1 MFIEIKE
8 NIPTN
13 RRYEMKYVLATT
25 AKKKDG
31 SIRKGAKRHIV
42 KRSHDY
48 FELKVT
54 AKHINHDLYKV
65 EIYNGRW
72 QLVSEE

>member
-1 MFIEIKE
+1 
-8 NIPTN
+8 
-13 RRYEMKYVLATT
+13 MKYILTTT

-31 SIRKGAKRHIV
+31 SIRKGAKRHV
-42 KRSHDY
+42 AKRSHDY

-54 AKHINHDLYKV
+54 AKYINHDLYKV
-65 EIYNGRW
+65 EIYDGRW